1 MTQLIPEVLWRTC
14 PQPGDMNLVPSGV
27 LVIFPPALSPR
38 SLEVQNRECF
48 SRPVTFF
55 FTSICDRTP
64 GFFFFFFN
72 SILKNI
78 FIHLFL
84 AMLCLCCC
92 TWAFSSCGELGRGGY
107 SSLRPKVR
115 GSPP

>member
-78 FIHLFL
+78 FF
-84 AMLCLCCC
+84 
-92 TWAFSSCGELGRGGY
+92 
-107 SSLRPKVR
+107 
-115 GSPP
+115 